1 MKNRIL
7 IGITVMVICVV
18 TLVGC
23 NKMRFNQET
32 NKNNLLTEEYSV
44 IQIEELKKLAETKNV
59 TFSKFKRNFNAQCI
73 RKTYQGYYVVLLLED
88 SRNAFVFF
96 DEENKLIRVMISDGF
111 KSKEEFQNQVVKQ
124 MKKSEVVNFDSNT
137 IFAPVSAIEITAHIV
152 QEGIFIVKYSRFLN
166 GKIIEE
172 PIVTSIEFV
181 ENERISTNDDLFIR
195 DGIPFILEIDKE
207 CK

>member
-1 MKNRIL
+1 
-7 IGITVMVICVV
+7 
-18 TLVGC
+18 
-23 NKMRFNQET
+23 
-32 NKNNLLTEEYSV
+32 
-44 IQIEELKKLAETKNV
+44 
-59 TFSKFKRNFNAQCI
+59 
-73 RKTYQGYYVVLLLED
+73 
-88 SRNAFVFF
+88 
-96 DEENKLIRVMISDGF
+96 MISDGF

>member
-44 IQIEELKKLAETKNV
+44 IQIEELKNLAETENV
-59 TFSKFKRNFNAQCI
+59 TFSKFKKNFNAQCI

-88 SRNAFVFF
+88 SRNAFAFF

-166 GKIIEE
+166 GKIIED